1 MRNLQDP
8 GARGDGSG
16 EMHAMRLD
24 PATAERLA
32 AGLLSPDDT
41 PPGYAGVAD
50 LLDAARRATAA
61 QDPAT
66 GAVTVA
72 AMQSALAGAG
82 GSTEPLW
89 RNTRMLTKRLSVR
102 TAAVASVLVLAGGTA
117 AAAATGSLPAP
128 AQHTAATLLSHVGI
142 SVPNTGADSGTHGQ
156 TTDNGQSNGPNA
168 HALWGLCQAEKAHAL
183 HNVHPHSSVFPSAS
197 TCTTV
202 TQPSGTGDSTDNGTS
217 DNGTAPSGAG
227 QPSDTPVGPPSSV
240 PVGAPT
246 TPPSSTPPA
255 DEPPVSTP
263 GHPGSGGRP

>member
-1 MRNLQDP
+1 
-8 GARGDGSG
+8 
-16 EMHAMRLD
+16 MRLD

-41 PPGYAGVAD
+41 PPGYAGVAE
-50 LLDAARRATAA
+50 LLDAARRATAV
-61 QDPAT
+61 QDPAV

-82 GSTEPLW
+82 GSTELPW
-89 RNTRMLTKRLSVR
+89 RNKRMLTKRLSVR

-142 SVPNTGADSGTHGQ
+142 SVPNTAGTDSGTNGQ
-156 TTDNGQSNGPNA
+156 TTHDGQGKGPDA

-202 TQPSGTGDSTDNGTS
+202 TQPSGTNGTTDNGTS
-217 DNGTAPSGAG
+217 DSGTSDSGTSPSGAG
-227 QPSDTPVGPPSSV
+227 EPSDTPVGPPSSV